1 MNMDMDMDQVVEI
14 PDTPDRL
21 TTRHGDR
28 KYVAN
33 PDVDITSMT
42 KSDRGFP
49 GADEINN
56 GNNYITVSSSEKSR
70 PSQNAP
76 MFRRVQIQKIF
87 GPGTTRSNNVPE
99 KMDKGKTVSSNS
111 PSKSS
116 QHGSVSVLHLSE
128 DNGRSQ
134 QLKSTFSNHGSR
146 NSATEDKKELKA
158 NFGNSSLPFTA
169 DSSNASRNAYR
180 GKCNKPLSGLNTSVD
195 RGKSIALSSDSQCPQ
210 KIEKQV
216 SLHPLL
222 SSSPRVRGQKRL
234 VRNGCISPHNI
245 AIRAKQTTE
254 QNSHQSIDI
263 EQSHAG
269 HSVSSNTM
277 SPISVDDIVAEERGN
292 VRVKGKG
299 VLIHPSSHEINAGTI
314 HTATRPVINCEE
326 VGGTSDATRNSIKY
340 SEGQSGW
347 RTTHSDVG
355 RSISGQNR
363 NIMDRRDIGGCQSS
377 NGVTGS
383 LLDHA
388 AQATSL
394 TILEANQLP
403 GIHSTTDALT
413 KRQRKRGSA
422 SGSHNEPCYNSEIM
436 FLGSS
441 GESSSSPRSPVL
453 SSEVIELL
461 SEPRY
466 TNRISIDLDDDDN
479 NSSDARVQQVE
490 ADEILARELQEQLY
504 HDDSFEGR
512 GIDEHL
518 AWEMQN
524 FGDLLHTSIDSHNI
538 PHSMRLPREP
548 SNRQPRPST
557 RQNPSNRRAMP
568 QVPFSNRTS
577 QLRNRTIRRS
587 LTPRISTRGRRPQFP
602 LDMDLDM
609 RLDILEALEDA
620 VGGLSD
626 MGMADDIF
634 HAGRD
639 FNEDDYE
646 MLLALDEGNH
656 RHTGASSNQING
668 LPQSTIQTENC
679 TEVCAVCLETPV
691 KGETIRHLPCLHKFH
706 KDCIDPWL
714 RRKPSCP
721 VCKSSII

>member
-1 MNMDMDMDQVVEI
+1 MDMDMDMDQVVEI

-28 KYVAN
+28 KYVGN
-33 PDVDITSMT
+33 PDVDIMCMN

-49 GADEINN
+49 DADEISN
-56 GNNYITVSSSEKSR
+56 GSNYITVSSEKSR

-76 MFRRVQIQKIF
+76 MFRRAQTQKIF
-87 GPGTTRSNNVPE
+87 RPGTTRSNVPE

-111 PSKSS
+111 PKSS
-116 QHGSVSVLHLSE
+116 HHGSVSVLHLSE
-128 DNGRSQ
+128 ENGRSQ
-134 QLKSTFSNHGSR
+134 ELKSTISNRGSR

-158 NFGNSSLPFTA
+158 NFGSSSLPFTS
-169 DSSNASRNAYR
+169 DSSNASRNAFR
-180 GKCNKPLSGLNTSVD
+180 GTCNKTFSGLNTSVD
-195 RGKSIALSSDSQCPQ
+195 RGKSIALSSDSQCPH
-210 KIEKQV
+210 KNEKQV

-245 AIRAKQTTE
+245 ATRAKQSTE
-254 QNSHQSIDI
+254 QNNHQSIDI

-269 HSVSSNTM
+269 HSVSINTM
-277 SPISVDDIVAEERGN
+277 SPISVDCIVAEERGN
-292 VRVKGKG
+292 GRVKGKG
-299 VLIHPSSHEINAGTI
+299 VLIHPSSHGLNAGTI
-314 HTATRPVINCEE
+314 HTATSRPVINCEE

-340 SEGQSGW
+340 LEGQSGW
-347 RTTHSDVG
+347 RTTHNDVG
-355 RSISGQNR
+355 RSIGGQNR
-363 NIMDRRDIGGCQSS
+363 NIMDRSDTGGGQSS

-394 TILEANQLP
+394 TIPEANQLT
-403 GIHSTTDALT
+403 GIHPTTDALT
-413 KRQRKRGSA
+413 KRQRKRGSTSA
-422 SGSHNEPCYNSEIM
+422 SRNGSSYNSEIM
-436 FLGSS
+436 FLDSS

-453 SSEVIELL
+453 SSEVLELL

-466 TNRISIDLDDDDN
+466 TNRISIDLDDNDS
-479 NSSDARVQQVE
+479 NSSDARAQQVE

-504 HDDSFEGR
+504 HDDSFEGQGR

-524 FGDLLHTSIDSHNI
+524 FEDLLHTSIDSHDI
-538 PHSMRLPREP
+538 PHPMRMPREP

-577 QLRNRTIRRS
+577 QLRNRTIRRT

-656 RHTGASSNQING
+656 RHTGASANQING
-668 LPQSTIQTENC
+668 LPQSTIQTDNC

-721 VCKSSII
+721 VCKSSIT